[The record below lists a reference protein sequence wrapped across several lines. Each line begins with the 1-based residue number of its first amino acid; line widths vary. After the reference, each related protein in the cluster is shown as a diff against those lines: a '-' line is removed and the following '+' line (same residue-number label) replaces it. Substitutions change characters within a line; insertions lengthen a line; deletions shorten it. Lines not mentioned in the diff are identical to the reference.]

1 MRRPAAIL
9 LLTTALVLP
18 AWWLMAQG
26 NRSDTTRLDPLLD
39 IPPSDGSKALWDAM
53 DTMGTTVTN
62 AMEPVGTMV
71 TGAKTEGVDKTL
83 DITQEAYEAASKGN
97 RHAAKQASG
106 FTKGADARTWQ
117 AGQADK
123 AKTIR
128 KIRFVGDLIEI
139 VDAFSSAGGYLAEG
153 DTTGAAAIFIN
164 ALGKKGA
171 AGLGAAGGSIAG
183 PGGAII
189 GAEGG
194 GQAYDAY
201 VAAKVTKLADDKRN
215 QDARDANL
223 GFSMTGRYAG
233 QVTWVTTPQYDA
245 STGAPPIT
253 FRFKGPMTADVDR
266 EGNLKMH
273 YDLKGQMEGLGIA
286 GATMGI
292 GMTMQMSVSAD
303 MAGKAK
309 DGVFQAKGHSSG
321 ISQFNVDYRGHAG
334 APANQSQTSTG
345 GGPAE
350 ASGTFTRETLT
361 GTVTM
366 VGVKAKPIAFSL
378 TKQRS

>member
-1 MRRPAAIL
+1 MRRPTAL
-9 LLTTALVLP
+9 LLLGTALALP

-26 NRSDTTRLDPLLD
+26 TAGDSAHLDPILNVN
-39 IPPSDGSKALWDAM
+39 PSDGSKALWDAM
-53 DTMGTTVTN
+53 ETVGTT
-62 AMEPVGTMV
+62 V

-83 DITQEAYEAASKGN
+83 ETAQKAFEDAAKGN
-97 RHAAKQASG
+97 RHAAKQMSG
-106 FTKGADARTWQ
+106 ATKGADARAWQ
-117 AGQADK
+117 AGQSGK
-123 AKTIR
+123 ANTIR

-139 VDAFSSAGGYLAEG
+139 FDAFSSAGGYLAEG

-183 PGGAII
+183 PAGAIV

-253 FRFKGPMTADVDR
+253 FRFQGPMTADLDR

-273 YDLKGQMEGLGIA
+273 YDLKGAMEGLGVA
-286 GATMGI
+286 GGTMGI
-292 GMTMQMSVSAD
+292 GMTMQMSVNAD
-303 MAGKAK
+303 LAGRAK

-321 ISQFNVDYRGHAG
+321 VSRFNVDYGGRAG

-345 GGPAE
+345 SGPVE
-350 ASGTFTRETLT
+350 ANGTFSRETLQ
-361 GTVTM
+361 GTITSI
-366 VGVKAKPIAFSL
+366 GVKAKPITFTLA
-378 TKQRS
+378 KQRS

>member
-1 MRRPAAIL
+1 MRRPIAIL
-9 LLTTALVLP
+9 LLGTALLLP

-26 NRSDTTRLDPLLD
+26 NKSDTQRLDTILNVTPF
-39 IPPSDGSKALWDAM
+39 DGSQALYDAM
-53 DTMGTTVTN
+53 ETVGTTVTS
-62 AMEPVGTMV
+62 
-71 TGAKTEGVDKTL
+71 AKTEGVDKTL
-83 DITQEAYEAASKGN
+83 ETAQKAYEAAAEGN
-97 RHAAKQASG
+97 RRAAKNASG
-106 FTKGADARTWQ
+106 FTKGADARAWQ
-117 AGQADK
+117 AGQAGK
-123 AKTIR
+123 ANTIR

-183 PGGAII
+183 PAGAIV

-245 STGAPPIT
+245 SVASNGAPPMT
-253 FRFKGPMTADVDR
+253 FRFKGPMTADLDR
-266 EGNLKMH
+266 EGNLKIH
-273 YDLKGQMEGLGIA
+273 YELKGAMEGLGMA

-292 GMTMQMSVSAD
+292 GMAMQMSVNAD
-303 MAGKAK
+303 LAGKAR

-321 ISQFNVDYRGHAG
+321 TSQFNVDYKGHAG

-345 GGPAE
+345 GGAVE
-350 ASGTFTRETLT
+350 GSGTFSRETLT
-361 GTVTM
+361 GTITSI
-366 VGVKAKPIAFSL
+366 GVKAQPITFTL

>member
-1 MRRPAAIL
+1 MKKPVTL
-9 LLTTALVLP
+9 LLLAAAFTLP

-26 NRSDTTRLDPLLD
+26 NQSDTARLEGVLSV
-39 IPPSDGSKALWDAM
+39 PPFDGSKALYDAM
-53 DTMGTTVTN
+53 DTVGTTVTT
-62 AMEPVGTMV
+62 V
-71 TGAKTEGVDKTL
+71 KTEGVDKTL
-83 DITQEAYEAASKGN
+83 EIAQKAFEEASKGN
-97 RHAAKQASG
+97 RHAAKQMSG
-106 FTKGADARTWQ
+106 LTKGADARAWQ
-117 AGQADK
+117 ANQAGTGS
-123 AKTIR
+123 TIR

-171 AGLGAAGGSIAG
+171 AGLGAAGGSIVGPAG
-183 PGGAII
+183 AVV

-194 GQAYDAY
+194 SRAYDKY
-201 VAAKVTKLADDKRN
+201 VADKVNKLADDKRN

-245 STGAPPIT
+245 SAATAGAPPMT
-253 FRFKGPMTADVDR
+253 FRFQGPMTADLDR
-266 EGNLKMH
+266 AGNLKLH
-273 YDLKGQMEGLGIA
+273 YDLKGAMEGLGVA

-292 GMTMQMSVSAD
+292 GMTMQMSVNAD
-303 MAGKAK
+303 LAGMAK

-321 ISQFNVDYRGHAG
+321 TSQFNVDYRGHAG

-345 GGPAE
+345 GSPVE
-350 ASGTFTRETLT
+350 ASGTFSRETLS
-361 GTVTM
+361 GTITSI
-366 VGVKAKPIAFSL
+366 GVKAKPITFTL